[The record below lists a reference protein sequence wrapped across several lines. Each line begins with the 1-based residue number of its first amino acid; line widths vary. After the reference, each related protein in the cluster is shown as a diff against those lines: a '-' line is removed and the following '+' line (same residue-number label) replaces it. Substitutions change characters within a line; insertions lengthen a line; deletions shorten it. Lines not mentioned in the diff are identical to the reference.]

1 MLSVAAIS
9 ARTDQRGGRAQRCS
23 AASRYPAL
31 PAGLRAA
38 QPPQGPRAAKVTP
51 AKALRAAAAAA
62 AAALLPAGCRRRR
75 PQPRRGAAWSR
86 WTCSTWWA
94 RELSRPTGGDARRG
108 RTPPP
113 PGRRPD
119 KQGPAG
125 VRGERLRAAPGGEAE
140 GARIERC
147 PRARQHKA
155 RCAAVPRWSRAGSGR
170 QARGRRLEGGRAALR
185 MRGGCGRKCVGRSV
199 VPRW

>member
-51 AKALRAAAAAA
+51 ATALRAAA

-119 KQGPAG
+119 KRGPAG

-170 QARGRRLEGGRAALR
+170 QARGRRPEGGQAALR
-185 MRGGCGRKCVGRSV
+185 MRGGCGWKSVGRSV